1 VAIGERIKF
10 LLTSLRM
17 STRAFSQALEL
28 SGSTVNNYITKG
40 TMPGADV
47 IEKIAL
53 TYSNVNIV
61 WLVTG
66 QGEPFLPGGAQ
77 HRSAIYIADYERERD
92 ALKAE
97 CEYLRKDIEFL
108 SEKLD
113 LKDHIIYAKDET
125 IAALRGSTKRPY

>member
-17 STRAFSQALEL
+17 SARAFSQALEL
-28 SGSTVNNYITKG
+28 SDSTVNNYIAKG

-66 QGEPFLPGGAQ
+66 QGEPFLPGGPQ
-77 HRSAIYIADYERERD
+77 HRSATYIAEYERERD
-92 ALKAE
+92 AFKAE
-97 CEYLRKDIEFL
+97 CDYLRKDIEFL